1 MQRMSVAAPSISRR
15 RTDLLHVATAAAES
29 AGRVIVAARDSRRS
43 HRAEVKGHGDWVTS
57 VDHDA
62 ETAAL
67 AILRMATPEIGI
79 LAEESGGERSER
91 MWVVDPLDGT
101 TNFIRGYPV
110 VGVSV
115 ALVEAGQPVVGVV
128 AAPELRRRWTAIR
141 GEGAHDQRGRRLD
154 LRSSPPG
161 GVTATGFPFRHPEWR
176 ERYLAVMEPAL
187 VEMEDLRRTGAASL
201 DLAETAS
208 GVWSGFFELGL
219 GLWDIA
225 AGALLVREAGGIV
238 TDWHGDERAVF
249 ESGDILAG
257 TPEWHR
263 RMLAIV
269 ERVERG

>member
-1 MQRMSVAAPSISRR
+1 MQRMAAAPPVPRR
-15 RTDLLHVATAAAES
+15 RTDLLHVATAAAEA
-29 AGRVIVAARDSRRS
+29 AGRVIVTARSS
-43 HRAEVKGHGDWVTS
+43 GLPHPAEVKGHGDWVTS
-57 VDHDA
+57 VDREA
-62 ETAAL
+62 ESAAV
-67 AILRMATPEIGI
+67 AILRMATPEIGV
-79 LAEESGGERSER
+79 LAEESGGERAAR

-101 TNFIRGYPV
+101 TNFVRGYPV

-115 ALVEAGQPVVGVV
+115 ALIEAGEPVVGVV
-128 AAPELRRRWTAIR
+128 AAPELGRRWTAIL
-141 GEGAHDQRGRRLD
+141 GEGAYDRRGRRLD
-154 LRSSPPG
+154 LSSSPAT

-176 ERYLAVMEPAL
+176 DRYLAVMEPAL
-187 VEMEDLRRTGAASL
+187 AEMEDLRRDGAASL
-201 DLAETAS
+201 DLAETAA

-225 AGALLVREAGGIV
+225 AGALLVREAGGVV

-257 TPEWHR
+257 APAWHQ